1 MTDKLSE
8 TFGFPA
14 VVDVLASALISM
26 PGGSDAL
33 DQAIQLHLSGEVDGG
48 TTAVD

>member
-1 MTDKLSE
+1 MTEKLSE

-33 DQAIQLHLSGEVDGG
+33 DQAISLHLSGDADAPVD
-48 TTAVD
+48 